1 MTFQRLETLAK
12 EHYITARYAGYR
24 LHMGRELSAL
34 LMQRYKPDIGEQEL
48 TKLRDTIFGAP
59 LLYQLMGIPI
69 VIDVA
74 LLEGP
79 MQWILV
85 DATGEE
91 IERGEVI
98 ADAAQGIVQ
107 AADGARTE

>member
-1 MTFQRLETLAK
+1 MSFERLEELAK
-12 EHYITARYAGYR
+12 EHYITNRYAGYR
-24 LHMGRELSAL
+24 LHMGRELSGML
-34 LMQRYKPDIGEQEL
+34 LQRYKPDVGMDDTL
-48 TKLRDTIFGAP
+48 TKLRDTVFGTP

-98 ADAAQGIVQ
+98 ADAPERIVQ
-107 AADGARTE
+107 GANGART